1 MDTNELHPA
10 TKVVRAGIPA
20 AEQGQPLLPGPT
32 FASIYHVAGD
42 PDRSPQ
48 TYGRHDN
55 PTWMAFEAALEAL
68 EGGPATVF
76 ASGMAA
82 VNAVFGTVLRPG
94 DTLLMPSDSY
104 FSARQFAGEYLREL
118 GIHVASYETAHL
130 SRERLENVRLL
141 WVETPSNPGLDV
153 CDIAAAAA
161 AAHDAGALLAV
172 DNTTPTP
179 LGQSPLA
186 LGADFSV
193 ASDTK
198 AMAGHGDLL
207 LGHVACRS
215 ADEADK
221 IRAWRTYGGAI
232 PGPMEVWLAHRS
244 IATLEL
250 RLARMS
256 DNALAIAS
264 MLAAREDVGG
274 VRYPGLPADP
284 AHDIARKQMRFYGPV
299 VSFTLESAERAQR
312 FLSACRLVTEATS
325 FGGVHSSA
333 ERRARWGGD
342 AVAPGFIRFSAG
354 CEYGDDLVAD
364 VAQALDASRG

>member
-1 MDTNELHPA
+1 MAPNPLHPA
-10 TKVVRAGIPA
+10 TEVERARIPDA
-20 AEQGQPLLPGPT
+20 QQGQPLLPGPT

-42 PDRSPQ
+42 PDLAPQ

-55 PTWMAFEAALEAL
+55 PTWMGFEAALSAL
-68 EGGPATVF
+68 EGGPAVVF

-94 DTLLMPSDSY
+94 DTLMMPADSY
-104 FSARQFAGEYLREL
+104 FSARQFAGDYLRAL
-118 GIHVASYETAHL
+118 GIIVESYATAELASQ
-130 SRERLENVRLL
+130 RLDNVRLL
-141 WVETPSNPGLDV
+141 WIESPSNPGLDV
-153 CDIAAAAA
+153 CDIAAAAK

-198 AMAGHGDLL
+198 ALAGHGDLL
-207 LGHVACRS
+207 LGHVACRTPDD
-215 ADEADK
+215 AEK
-221 IRAWRTYGGAI
+221 IRTWRTYGGAI

-256 DNALAIAS
+256 DNALAIAR
-264 MLAAREDVGG
+264 MLAARDDVTG
-274 VRYPGLPADP
+274 VRYPGLESDP
-284 AHDIARKQMRFYGPV
+284 AHDIARRQMRFFGPV

-312 FLSACRLVTEATS
+312 FLAACALVTEATS
-325 FGGVHSSA
+325 FGGVHSTA

-342 AVAPGFIRFSAG
+342 AIPEGFIRFSAG
-354 CEYGDDLVAD
+354 CEHAADLIAD
-364 VAQALDASRG
+364 IAQALERSRE